1 MNINVNNLEV
11 GDLIPVPPEPKSEL
25 EIMSSWGDD
34 HSNPLVSIICHTY
47 NHINFIEDAL
57 KGFLMQETDFPFEII
72 LHDDASTDGTIELVK
87 EYAKNY
93 PNIII
98 PFIQIENQYSKGY
111 KPTIV
116 TFPRA
121 RGKYIAYCEGDDYWT
136 DPKKIQ
142 IQASFLESNKH
153 VSVCGHNSITI
164 KDNKFIKEHPKS
176 QQRDFDSKILKEGAF
191 IQTLTAMF
199 VNKFSS
205 IPDEDK
211 FIINGDD
218 FLFSRLGQLGS
229 YKYFEDISP
238 GVYRNHGGGI
248 WSSLDDRKKRANR
261 INSFYWMS
269 QYYLRTGDPELA
281 SYFESKSAIAALTGT
296 DKFSLKSFLRINNYF
311 LRLLVKEKLPFTK
324 TIKDRVYYK

>member
-1 MNINVNNLEV
+1 MNINIDNLEV
-11 GDLIPVPPEPKSEL
+11 GDLIPVPPEPKMEWEVTSN
-25 EIMSSWGDD
+25 WG
-34 HSNPLVSIICHTY
+34 SNYSDPLVTILCHTY
-47 NHINFIEDAL
+47 NHVNFLKDAL
-57 KGFLMQETDFPFEII
+57 NSFLMQETTFPFEIL
-72 LHDDASTDGTIELVK
+72 LHDDASTDGTIEIVN

-98 PFIQIENQYSKGY
+98 PIIQTENQYSKGY
-111 KPTIV
+111 KPSKITL
-116 TFPRA
+116 PLA
-121 RGKYIAYCEGDDYWT
+121 KGKYIAFCEGDDYWT

-142 IQASFLESNKH
+142 IQASFLENNKH
-153 VSVCGHNSITI
+153 ISVCGHNSITM
-164 KDNKFIKEHPKS
+164 KDNKFIKAHPKS
-176 QQRDFDSKILKEGAF
+176 QRRDFNSRSLEQGAF
-191 IQTLTAMF
+191 VQILTAMF
-199 VNKFSS
+199 VNKFP
-205 IPDEDK
+205 IAPDEQE

-218 FLFSRLGQLGS
+218 FLFSRLGKLGG

-261 INSFYWMS
+261 INSFYWIS